1 MAPWKATFIGIA
13 AMVATLGL
21 YVAFGFDTTTLAG

>member
-13 AMVATLGL
+13 AMIATLIV
-21 YVAFGFDTTTLAG
+21 YVGFGFDKTTLAG